1 MPARRLNVLGW
12 IVAFKAFK
20 SLSLTAVGVVL
31 LTVRHRDPVDLLM
44 TAALAIHLPLTS
56 RIFARLL
63 AIAVNLT
70 IRKETALAL
79 TAFGYAVLMA
89 SEGIGLHLRKPWA
102 RWFTIGAT
110 SSLVPIEVYEILREP
125 HAVRLL
131 VFAANVAIIVYLV
144 KRREAFD

>member
-20 SLSLTAVGVVL
+20 SLSLTAVGIVL

-70 IRKETALAL
+70 IRQETALAL

-89 SEGIGLHLRKPWA
+89 SEGVGLHLRKPWA

-110 SSLVPIEVYEILREP
+110 TSLVPIEVYEILREP

>member
-20 SLSLTAVGVVL
+20 SLSLTAVGIVL

-70 IRKETALAL
+70 IRQETALAL

>member
-20 SLSLTAVGVVL
+20 SLSLTAVGIVL

-70 IRKETALAL
+70 IRQETALAL
-79 TAFGYAVLMA
+79 TAFGYAALMA

>member
-20 SLSLTAVGVVL
+20 SLSLTAVGIVL

-70 IRKETALAL
+70 IRQETALAL

-89 SEGIGLHLRKPWA
+89 SEGVGLHLRKPWA